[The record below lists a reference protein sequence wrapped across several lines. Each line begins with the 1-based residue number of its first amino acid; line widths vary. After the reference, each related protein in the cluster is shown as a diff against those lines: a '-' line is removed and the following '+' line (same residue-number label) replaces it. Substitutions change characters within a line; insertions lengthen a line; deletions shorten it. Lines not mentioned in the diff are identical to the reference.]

1 MKKIN
6 FYGKLSNKFEKN
18 HFGGR
23 LRGRPRGPS
32 NGLRLW
38 SPCINHIKRNPAQNF
53 DLCAPNNNCNI
64 VYDQRSKESLKN
76 AAAVIFTPIRTLS
89 LPPDF
94 NLISTVRQ
102 KHQLWMFYQW
112 ESPEYHRDAY
122 QIYDNF
128 FNGTMSYRKDSSFF
142 NPYGSIIATKLQKF
156 YENKANSER
165 FPMKELTDDILDEY
179 LISKPDILNLGRKRD
194 GGVLSVIS
202 NCWSEYRGGLV
213 KSLDG
218 MLKFA
223 NGTNALNVYGKC
235 ADQYQEKINQPF
247 NIVGKTGSYKNVPD
261 ISRRY
266 KFYLAF
272 ENSRCRGY
280 SAFEKSHIH
289 NKK

>member
-1 MKKIN
+1 MFELIWILIKNQFDLEKIN

-38 SPCINHIKRNPAQNF
+38 SPCINHIKRNPSQNF

-94 NLISTVRQ
+94 NLISKVRQ

-156 YENKANSER
+156 YENKANLER

-179 LISKPDILNLGRKRD
+179 LISKPDILNLGRNRD

-202 NCWSEYRGGLV
+202 NCWSEYRGGRV
-213 KSLDG
+213 SSQGRAPEGPPFFRGRAPEIAFDCEHRGDPMKS
-218 MLKFA
+218 KKSK
-223 NGTNALNVYGKC
+223 N
-235 ADQYQEKINQPF
+235 F
-247 NIVGKTGSYKNVPD
+247 NSLCSVPLTP
-261 ISRRY
+261 
-266 KFYLAF
+266 K
-272 ENSRCRGY
+272 
-280 SAFEKSHIH
+280 
-289 NKK
+289 